1 MSDFKHAASLG
12 TPGQTRVDAISS
24 VVSRLKLPR
33 TLRLGQPDQV
43 DYGQVVAARVRSVNL
58 SYPVLETTGSRS
70 VRLRE
75 GMRIVGALGARRA
88 LHGFSGRLP
97 ERLVPGAGFH
107 LLNKGGVMGECTA
120 FHRALGW
127 PAALEYLG
135 TVRRNGGYLSLRDGA
150 LPSLSHSLPRIPVIL
165 VLGTSMNSGKT
176 AVCKQILRLFS
187 QKGFNVNAGKVA
199 GVAARADLD
208 AMRKSGAGRV
218 LSFHDL
224 GLPSSA
230 HLSDLSTVARSLVH
244 HLSSPAPDFALLE
257 AGDGILGGYRVDS
270 LLRDDQLLERIV
282 CVVLCANDLMG
293 VWGSLEWLRQ
303 QGHDPQGLSLL
314 VSGPATD
321 SAEGIRYVERHFQVP
336 AANAFESSGKLCTFI
351 LERLIPWSRSA

>member
-1 MSDFKHAASLG
+1 MHDFKHATSPATLA
-12 TPGQTRVDAISS
+12 TTRVDAVSS
-24 VVSRLKLPR
+24 VASRLRLPR
-33 TLRLGQPDQV
+33 DLRLGHPDRI

-58 SYPVLETTGSRS
+58 SYPVLETTEGRG

-75 GMRIVGALGARRA
+75 GMKIVGALGARRA

-97 ERLVPGAGFH
+97 ARLRPGAVFH
-107 LLNKGGVMGECTA
+107 LLNKGGVMGECIA

-127 PAALEYLG
+127 ATELEYLG
-135 TVRRNGGYLSLRDGA
+135 TVHQGGGFLSLRDGA

-165 VLGTSMNSGKT
+165 VLGTCMNSGKT

-187 QKGFNVNAGKVA
+187 QRGFTVNAGKVA
-199 GVAARADLD
+199 GVAACADLE

-230 HLSDLSTVARSLVH
+230 HLSDLSDVARSLVH
-244 HLSSPAPDFALLE
+244 HLSTPPPDFTLLE
-257 AGDGILGGYRVDS
+257 AGDGILGGYHVDS
-270 LLRDDQLLERIV
+270 LLRDDQLLERTV

-293 VWGSLEWLRQ
+293 VWGSLEWLRR
-303 QGHDPQGLSLL
+303 QGHEPQELSLL
-314 VSGPATD
+314 ASGPATD
-321 SAEGIRYVERHFQVP
+321 SAEGIRYIERHFQVP

>member
-1 MSDFKHAASLG
+1 MNDLEHATSIE
-12 TPGQTRVDAISS
+12 TPGQTSVDAISS
-24 VVSRLKLPR
+24 VATRLELPR
-33 TLRLGQPDQV
+33 TLRLGLPDQI
-43 DYGQVVAARVRSVNL
+43 DYGQIVAARVRSVNL
-58 SYPVLETTGSRS
+58 AYPVLETTEGRG

-97 ERLVPGAGFH
+97 ERLGPGAAFH

-127 PAALEYLG
+127 PAELEYLG
-135 TVRRNGGYLSLRDGA
+135 TVRRDGEFLSLRDGA
-150 LPSLSHSLPRIPVIL
+150 LPSLSHSLPGIPVIL
-165 VLGTSMNSGKT
+165 VLGTCMNSGKT

-187 QKGFNVNAGKVA
+187 QRGFNVNAGKVA
-199 GVAARADLD
+199 GVAACADLE

-244 HLSSPAPDFALLE
+244 HLLE

-303 QGHDPQGLSLL
+303 HGHDPQEISLL

-321 SAEGIRYVERHFQVP
+321 SAEGIQYVERHFQVP

>member
-1 MSDFKHAASLG
+1 MEIAEG
-12 TPGQTRVDAISS
+12 R
-24 VVSRLKLPR
+24 
-33 TLRLGQPDQV
+33 
-43 DYGQVVAARVRSVNL
+43 N
-58 SYPVLETTGSRS
+58 

-75 GMRIVGALGARRA
+75 GMKIVGALGARRA

-97 ERLVPGAGFH
+97 GRLAPGSVFH

-127 PAALEYLG
+127 PAELEYLG
-135 TVRRNGGYLSLRDGA
+135 TVFHEDSFLSLQDGS
-150 LPSLSHSLPRIPVIL
+150 LPMVPLSLPRTPVIL
-165 VLGTSMNSGKT
+165 VLGTCMNSGKT
-176 AVCKQILRLFS
+176 AVCKQIINLFS
-187 QKGFNVNAGKVA
+187 QRGFTVNAGKVA
-199 GVAARADLD
+199 GVAACADLV

-230 HLSDLSTVARSLVH
+230 HLSDLSPVARSLVQ
-244 HLSSPAPDFALLE
+244 HLSSPRPDFTLLE
-257 AGDGILGGYRVDS
+257 AGDGILGGYHVDS
-270 LLRDDQLLERIV
+270 LMRDEQLLERIV
-282 CVVLCANDLMG
+282 CAVLCANDLMG

-303 QGHDPQGLSLL
+303 HCQEPQELPLL

-321 SAEGIRYVERHFQVP
+321 SAEGIGYIERNFQVP

>member
-1 MSDFKHAASLG
+1 MNDFEHGTSLAAPD
-12 TPGQTRVDAISS
+12 TTNVDAVAS
-24 VVSRLKLPR
+24 VASRLQLPA
-33 TLRLGQPDQV
+33 TLRLGHPDQV
-43 DYGQVVAARVRSVNL
+43 DYGQVVAARVRSVNP
-58 SYPVLETTGSRS
+58 SYPVLETAEGRGL
-70 VRLRE
+70 RLRE

-97 ERLVPGAGFH
+97 VRLGPGAIFH

-127 PAALEYLG
+127 PAELEYLG
-135 TVRRNGGYLSLRDGA
+135 TVHRGGVLLSLRDGA
-150 LPSLSHSLPRIPVIL
+150 LPSLTHPLPGIPVIL
-165 VLGTSMNSGKT
+165 VLGTCMNSGKT

-187 QKGFNVNAGKVA
+187 QRGFTVNAGKVA
-199 GVAARADLD
+199 GVAASADLE
-208 AMRKSGAGRV
+208 AMRKSGAARV

-230 HLSDLSTVARSLVH
+230 HLSDLSGVARSLVH
-244 HLSSPAPDFALLE
+244 HLSSPQPDFALLE
-257 AGDGILGGYRVDS
+257 AGDGILGGYHVDS
-270 LLRDDQLLERIV
+270 LLRDDHLLERIV

-303 QGHDPQGLSLL
+303 QGHDPRELSLL

-321 SAEGIRYVERHFQVP
+321 SAEGIRYIERHFQVP

>member
-1 MSDFKHAASLG
+1 MSDFEHATSLA
-12 TPGQTRVDAISS
+12 TPGQTTVDAISS

-33 TLRLGQPDQV
+33 ALRLGHPGQM

-58 SYPVLETTGSRS
+58 SYPVLETTGSRG

-97 ERLVPGAGFH
+97 ERLVPGAAFH

-127 PAALEYLG
+127 PAELEYLG
-135 TVRRNGGYLSLRDGA
+135 TVRRNGGFLSLRDGA
-150 LPSLSHSLPRIPVIL
+150 LPARSHSLPRIPVIL
-165 VLGTSMNSGKT
+165 VLGTCMNSGKT
-176 AVCKQILRLFS
+176 AVCKQILRHFS

-199 GVAARADLD
+199 GVAACADLE

-244 HLSSPAPDFALLE
+244 HLSSPPPDFTLLE
-257 AGDGILGGYRVDS
+257 AGDGILGGYHVDS
-270 LLRDDQLLERIV
+270 LLRDDQLLERVV

-303 QGHDPQGLSLL
+303 QGHDPGEMSLL

-321 SAEGIRYVERHFQVP
+321 SAEGIQYVERHFQVP

>member
-1 MSDFKHAASLG
+1 
-12 TPGQTRVDAISS
+12 
-24 VVSRLKLPR
+24 
-33 TLRLGQPDQV
+33 
-43 DYGQVVAARVRSVNL
+43 
-58 SYPVLETTGSRS
+58 
-70 VRLRE
+70 
-75 GMRIVGALGARRA
+75 
-88 LHGFSGRLP
+88 
-97 ERLVPGAGFH
+97 
-107 LLNKGGVMGECTA
+107 
-120 FHRALGW
+120 
-127 PAALEYLG
+127 
-135 TVRRNGGYLSLRDGA
+135 
-150 LPSLSHSLPRIPVIL
+150 VIL
-165 VLGTSMNSGKT
+165 VLGTCMNSGKT

-199 GVAARADLD
+199 GVAACADLE

-244 HLSSPAPDFALLE
+244 HLSSPRPDFTLLE
-257 AGDGILGGYRVDS
+257 AGDGILGGYHVDS
-270 LLRDDQLLERIV
+270 LLRDDRLLERTV

-303 QGHDPQGLSLL
+303 QGHEPQELSLL

-321 SAEGIRYVERHFQVP
+321 SAEGIRYIERHFQVP

>member
-1 MSDFKHAASLG
+1 MNDFKPAAGLAPPTTS
-12 TPGQTRVDAISS
+12 VDAVSS
-24 VVSRLKLPR
+24 VVSRLRLS
-33 TLRLGQPDQV
+33 TGLRLGHPDPL
-43 DYGQVVAARVRSVNL
+43 DYGQVVVGRVRSVNL
-58 SYPVLETTGSRS
+58 SYPVLETSEGRG

-75 GMRIVGALGARRA
+75 GMQIVGALGARRA

-97 ERLVPGAGFH
+97 ARLGPGSIFH

-127 PAALEYLG
+127 PAELEYLG
-135 TVRRNGGYLSLRDGA
+135 AVHHEGGFLSLRDGA
-150 LPSLSHSLPRIPVIL
+150 LPMLSHSLPMTPVIL
-165 VLGTSMNSGKT
+165 VLGTCMNSGKT

-187 QKGFNVNAGKVA
+187 GKGFTVNAGKVA
-199 GVAARADLD
+199 GVAACADLE
-208 AMRKSGAGRV
+208 AMRRSGAGRV

-224 GLPSSA
+224 GFPSSA
-230 HLSDLSTVARSLVH
+230 HLSDLFTVARSLVH
-244 HLSSPAPDFALLE
+244 HLSSPRPTFTLLE
-257 AGDGILGGYRVDS
+257 AGDGILGGYNVDS

-293 VWGSLEWLRQ
+293 AWGSLEWLRQ
-303 QGHDPQGLSLL
+303 QGREPRELSLL

-321 SAEGIRYVERHFQVP
+321 SAEGIRYIERHFQVP

-351 LERLIPWSRSA
+351 LERLTPWSRSA

>member
-1 MSDFKHAASLG
+1 MNDLEHATSLA
-12 TPGQTRVDAISS
+12 TPATTSVDAISS
-24 VVSRLKLPR
+24 VVSRLQLPVN
-33 TLRLGQPDQV
+33 LRLGHPDQI
-43 DYGQVVAARVRSVNL
+43 DYGQVVAARVRIVNL
-58 SYPVLETTGSRS
+58 SYPVLETTGGQGI
-70 VRLRE
+70 RLRE
-75 GMRIVGALGARRA
+75 GMKIVGALGARRA

-97 ERLVPGAGFH
+97 ARLGPGAVFH

-127 PAALEYLG
+127 PAELEYLG
-135 TVRRNGGYLSLRDGA
+135 TVHHGGRFLGLRDGA

-165 VLGTSMNSGKT
+165 VLGTCMNSGKT

-199 GVAARADLD
+199 GVAACADLE

-218 LSFHDL
+218 LSFNDL

-244 HLSSPAPDFALLE
+244 HLSSPRPDFTLLE
-257 AGDGILGGYRVDS
+257 AGDGILGGYHVDS
-270 LLRDDQLLERIV
+270 LLHDDHLLERIV
-282 CVVLCANDLMG
+282 SVVLCANDLMG

-303 QGHDPQGLSLL
+303 QGHDPQELSLL

-321 SAEGIRYVERHFQVP
+321 SAEGIRYIERHFRVP

-351 LERLIPWSRSA
+351 LKRLIPWSRSA